1 MYIVR
6 FAKAI
11 EQWYRPYI
19 AFGQCSRNY
28 IFFTW
33 FICELIR
40 NTNFSSVSLV
50 RLHKNIENV
59 FIHHKLIC
67 CHVLCIEKRV
77 DVIMHLLIFY
87 EWRKAK
93 HMLVRF
99 YSGGFSIE
107 AFSIK
112 NPSTNC
118 SLFWRMT
125 WYSFCESVKYSLS
138 NSLSKY
144 ICILLTRVRKIGFEH
159 VSFV

>member
-6 FAKAI
+6 YAKAI
-11 EQWYRPYI
+11 EQWYRL
-19 AFGQCSRNY
+19 FSFRSMSTQLH
-28 IFFTW
+28 FFNW

-67 CHVLCIEKRV
+67 CHVLCIEKHV

-93 HMLVRF
+93 RMLVRF
-99 YSGGFSIE
+99 YSGWFSME
-107 AFSIK
+107 VLSIK
-112 NPSTNC
+112 NPSTNY
-118 SLFWRMT
+118 SLYWHMT
-125 WYSFCESVKYSLS
+125 WYSFCESVEYSFS

-144 ICILLTRVRKIGFEH
+144 ICILLTRVRKIGLEH
-159 VSFV
+159 VNFV